1 MLYPDKD
8 IYINKERKRWAKYFG
23 VPIIENVPEGFPP
36 MTLAVQRALCAVS
49 QLFPDKLPEAL
60 EALFNT
66 FWIEGNINIGKSEVF
81 DPILERVL
89 GKDGKAQIT
98 VAVCETISPS
108 QG

>member
-1 MLYPDKD
+1 MLDPDKD

-49 QLFPDKLPEAL
+49 QLFPDKLPETL